1 MTREKLLHIVVLL
14 FASAAQLTA
23 ARPAGEALGL
33 MIAAPGDRSILDLNL
48 TLQVTMTNRSAQVMN
63 VFKTN
68 PGCDFNAEVKDANGH
83 AVPLTAA
90 GAELSRCQQH
100 LILGRRILVTLKPG
114 ESTEESYPIDLY
126 YGLARP
132 GSYTVQ
138 LTREVPSQPKHISR
152 SNEIVLNLAR

>member
-1 MTREKLLHIVVLL
+1 MTRASLLHLGLL
-14 FASAAQLTA
+14 LLASAAPFTA
-23 ARPAGEALGL
+23 ARPTGGALGL
-33 MIAAPGDRSILDLNL
+33 MIAAPDEASIRESNL
-48 TLQVTMTNRSAQVMN
+48 TLQVIMTNRTSQVMT

-68 PGCDFNAEVKDANGH
+68 PGCDFTAEVKDSGGNP
-83 AVPLTAA
+83 VPLTPA
-90 GAELSRCQQH
+90 GAELSRCQRR

-132 GSYTVQ
+132 GSYTVR
-138 LTREVPSQPKHISR
+138 LTREVTSQPKHISR